1 MKTVWSRRSERHVNC
16 EGISRRDFLK
26 VGTLG
31 FTSLTL
37 AEFLHLRAAQ
47 ADPRNPLRDKNC
59 ILLFMNGGPSHID
72 TWDPKPEA
80 PAEYRGEFNAIPTNV
95 DGIQICEHMPRL
107 AQVAHHY
114 AIIRTL
120 TSPEGSH
127 ERACHYM
134 LTGYRELPTMQFPAY
149 GSVVLR
155 EKGFRTAMPP
165 YIAVPQTLRGGGP
178 GYLGAAFQPFSVGDP
193 GTGDNF
199 RVRDIHPVVADERLR
214 QRLEMLREANAPF
227 RAAVPDANV
236 TALEQFYTKA
246 YDIVN
251 SPEVKR
257 AFDLSKE
264 PRELREAY
272 GRNSLGQGCLLARRL
287 VERGVRFIQIYSG
300 GNHNDYNWDAHGD
313 LVKNHSLHAGNT
325 DQPIAALLKDLKRR
339 GLLDS
344 TIVIWGGEFGRQPTA
359 EYEQGTGRDHNA
371 YGFTMW
377 MAGGG
382 IKGGVSVGATD
393 ELGNEAVENRFHV
406 KNLHATVLWQMGL
419 DPNKLTYFYGGLDQK
434 LVGVEGA
441 EPIWQII

>member
-287 VERGVRFIQIYSG
+287 IEAGARFVTVSRGG
-300 GNHNDYNWDAHGD
+300 WDTHGNNFQQLRNTRLPELDQAMGTLIRD
-313 LVKNHSLHAGNT
+313 LA
-325 DQPIAALLKDLKRR
+325 DR
-339 GLLDS
+339 GMLADTL
-344 TIVIWGGEFGRQPTA
+344 VIWMGEFGRTPRINRTA
-359 EYEQGTGRDHNA
+359 GRDH
-371 YGFTMW
+371 W
-377 MAGGG
+377 PRCQSVVLAGGG
-382 IKGGVSVGATD
+382 IRGGQVIGKSDATASLPEERPVTPED
-393 ELGNEAVENRFHV
+393 LAVTIYHALGIDPHKTYTTSTGRPIRIAEGGTVIRELF
-406 KNLHATVLWQMGL
+406 
-419 DPNKLTYFYGGLDQK
+419 
-434 LVGVEGA
+434 
-441 EPIWQII
+441 